1 MKNKIRDLFKVKLNT
16 IRSETEKE
24 REREIEITC
33 LSEITIKYQNLIE
46 SESPVVWW
54 YKVIIKGDSKKR
66 QIS

>member
-33 LSEITIKYQNLIE
+33 LSEITIKYQNLT
-46 SESPVVWW
+46 
-54 YKVIIKGDSKKR
+54 DSFTLTDE
-66 QIS
+66 IGLTY